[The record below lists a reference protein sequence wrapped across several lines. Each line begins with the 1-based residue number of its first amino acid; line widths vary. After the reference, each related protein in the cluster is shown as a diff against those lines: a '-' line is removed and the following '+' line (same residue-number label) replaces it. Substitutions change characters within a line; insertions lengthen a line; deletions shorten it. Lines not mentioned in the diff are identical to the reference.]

1 MKGIQYNPFHKK
13 QLLLLPL
20 HPLQARFPF
29 GIGNGVNGIS
39 DMSAHVTKC
48 DIEVQLESTTLS
60 LLNSILSLYVY
71 WY

>member
-20 HPLQARFPF
+20 HPPQARFPF

-39 DMSAHVTKC
+39 DKSAHVTKC
-48 DIEVQLESTTLS
+48 DTLKDIKAHYKIYHIS
-60 LLNSILSLYVY
+60 
-71 WY
+71 